1 VEELGVNPTSVF
13 CVKTLISDEDGVFAK
28 FEVTIDVDPT
38 TVEEVENLGDHEG
51 IGETETDEGRVT
63 EESGAD

>member
-1 VEELGVNPTSVF
+1 
-13 CVKTLISDEDGVFAK
+13 VKTLISDEDGVFAK